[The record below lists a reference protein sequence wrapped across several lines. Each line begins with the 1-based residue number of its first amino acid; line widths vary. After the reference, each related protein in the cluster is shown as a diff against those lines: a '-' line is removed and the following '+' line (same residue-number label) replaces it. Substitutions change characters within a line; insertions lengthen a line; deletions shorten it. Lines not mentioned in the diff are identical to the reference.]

1 MMTIIEPNKEQTW
14 LALTAKHQHEPTVAR
29 LLSARGFEVFQ
40 PKYTEIRRWKD
51 RNKTIQ
57 LPLFPGYVFFS
68 GQVERRVEV
77 LSTPGV
83 FSIVSFG
90 KHAAEINKEEID
102 AIRRACEN
110 RLAVYPHPFPTVGDH
125 VRVMQGPLAGV
136 SGILQKQKD
145 ACRLVLSIELL
156 GRSAAVEID
165 AANVER
171 TPVPQL
177 RLGYQPWTEQAL
189 NLSN

>member
-1 MMTIIEPNKEQTW
+1 MTPMIEQVQRSW
-14 LALTAKHQHEPTVAR
+14 FVLTAKHQHEPTVAR
-29 LLSARGFEVFQ
+29 LLAAKGLAVFQ
-40 PKYTEIRRWKD
+40 PRYSEVRRWKD
-51 RNKTIQ
+51 RQKTIE
-57 LPLFPGYVFFS
+57 LPLFPGYVFFRA
-68 GQVERRVEV
+68 GLERRVEV

-90 KHAAEINKEEID
+90 NDAAEIDGEEID
-102 AIRRACEN
+102 AIRRACDS
-110 RLAVYPHPFPTVGDH
+110 RMAVRPHPFLTVGD
-125 VRVMQGPLAGV
+125 RVSVTAGPLAGV
-136 SGILQKQKD
+136 SGILQKHKD

-165 AANVER
+165 AADVER
-171 TPVPQL
+171 IPAPQQ